1 VEGSRRP
8 GWHRLGPAERCSH
21 LASALGIERDE
32 VERAVRDGGIP
43 LEVADRLVEDV
54 VGTFGLPFA
63 IAPNFRIDG
72 RDVLVPM
79 AVEEP
84 SVVAAAANAARLVRE
99 GGGFVTACD
108 PPVMACQVQV
118 FADDLATAKARIL
131 AARDALVQAA
141 READPGLA
149 AAGGGPVGI
158 EVRTVD
164 ADDPNESFL
173 VVHVLVDV
181 RDAMGANAVNTV
193 GEALAPRLAALA
205 GGRTGL
211 RILTNLADRRLAR
224 VEARVPLAALRM
236 EGFEPAQV
244 RDGIVAA
251 SRFAELDP
259 YRAVT
264 HNKGI
269 MNGTDAVV
277 VATGN
282 DWRAVEAGAHAYAAR
297 DGRYRPLCTWRRDG
311 DDLAGR
317 LEMPLAVGTIGGA
330 TRVHP
335 GARLALRVAG
345 ADTSTRLAAVA
356 ASVGMANNLAA
367 LRALA
372 TEGIQKGH
380 MRLHGRSR

>member
-1 VEGSRRP
+1 
-8 GWHRLGPAERCSH
+8 
-21 LASALGIERDE
+21 
-32 VERAVRDGGIP
+32 
-43 LEVADRLVEDV
+43 
-54 VGTFGLPFA
+54 
-63 IAPNFRIDG
+63 
-72 RDVLVPM
+72 
-79 AVEEP
+79 
-84 SVVAAAANAARLVRE
+84 
-99 GGGFVTACD
+99 
-108 PPVMACQVQV
+108 MACQIQV
-118 FADDLATAKARIL
+118 FAADLAAAKARIL
-131 AARDALVQAA
+131 AAGDALVLAA

-164 ADDPNESFL
+164 GDDPSESFL

-193 GEALAPRLAALA
+193 GEALAPRLASLA
-205 GGRTGL
+205 GGKTGL

-224 VEARVPLAALRM
+224 VEARVPLAGLRM

-297 DGRYRPLCTWRRDG
+297 DGHYRPLCKWRRDG

-356 ASVGMANNLAA
+356 ASAGMANNLAA